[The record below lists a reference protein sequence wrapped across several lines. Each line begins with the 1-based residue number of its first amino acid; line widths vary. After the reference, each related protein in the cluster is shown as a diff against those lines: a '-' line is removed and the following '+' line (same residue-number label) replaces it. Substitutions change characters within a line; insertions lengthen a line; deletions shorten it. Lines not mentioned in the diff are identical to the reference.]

1 MKKVLLVLVIF
12 LSLPF
17 VMQVNILEILKL
29 KTFDALVP
37 EQEPSGYF
45 TILNIT
51 EDDISKEGGYP
62 LPRQRLAEVQSQ
74 LIQKGALGVGWVI
87 AFPQPDRFGG
97 DVEFA
102 ESLSYAPSVL
112 AMFENNNQSF
122 PPTTGT
128 VILGDEPQG
137 ISAKGVVQ
145 NIDILK
151 QNANQGIAVART
163 DVDSLVRRLP
173 LLLKTNDGWV
183 SAYGTEVL
191 KILVGADTYV
201 IKSNSNGIE
210 EIRVRGLPP
219 VKTDS
224 FGRKWL
230 SFVDT
235 PQTNLQ
241 EMDVEGKF
249 VLFESHV

>member
-1 MKKVLLVLVIF
+1 
-12 LSLPF
+12 
-17 VMQVNILEILKL
+17 
-29 KTFDALVP
+29 
-37 EQEPSGYF
+37 
-45 TILNIT
+45 
-51 EDDISKEGGYP
+51 
-62 LPRQRLAEVQSQ
+62 
-74 LIQKGALGVGWVI
+74 
-87 AFPQPDRFGG
+87 
-97 DVEFA
+97 
-102 ESLSYAPSVL
+102 
-112 AMFENNNQSF
+112 MFENNNQSF

-137 ISAKGVVQ
+137 ISAQGVVQ

-163 DVDSLVRRLP
+163 DLDSLVRRLP
-173 LLLKTNDGWV
+173 LLLKINDGWV

-224 FGRKWL
+224 LGRKWL

-249 VLFESHV
+249 VFVGFTAKGIMLSLIHI